1 MTKLTMIVV
10 GSLMIR
16 GREMLGSG
24 WPPSIVADDSFESP
38 GSSPC
43 LRLPCDFEGVYFT
56 VKFFSII
63 HFWGITPTYTNY
75 IHGFEVRK
83 LLMSPRQKNPVVAL
97 HMTVPKNRVTIC
109 PSRPFLSYFVRLSAS
124 NSILH
129 RHWAN
134 QHPTSSRTL
143 PHLHICRGPPPR
155 PCQQQP

>member
-1 MTKLTMIVV
+1 
-10 GSLMIR
+10 MIR

-24 WPPSIVADDSFESP
+24 WPPSILADETVLKAQDPRHVWDCHVILKVFISPLNSFLSFTFEES
-38 GSSPC
+38 
-43 LRLPCDFEGVYFT
+43 
-56 VKFFSII
+56 
-63 HFWGITPTYTNY
+63 PTYTNY

-109 PSRPFLSYFVRLSAS
+109 PSRPFFSYFVRLSAS